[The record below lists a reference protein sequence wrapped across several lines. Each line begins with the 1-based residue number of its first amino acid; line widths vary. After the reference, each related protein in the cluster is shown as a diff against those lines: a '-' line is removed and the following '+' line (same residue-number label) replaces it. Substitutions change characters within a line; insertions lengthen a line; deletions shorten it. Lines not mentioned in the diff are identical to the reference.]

1 MALTKQQM
9 DSGLARLGITHQDFE
24 LVRRQTSLE
33 TAGHLLDELKKKAKT
48 NYKKLALELHPDRT
62 GGDEAK
68 TDAFKHI
75 TAVLDEVEK
84 LAVRAR
90 PPPPPRPPPLG
101 VVFAM
106 AGNPFGQYAGTS
118 SSTTTSTGFGT
129 VTFRINFGGR

>member
-1 MALTKQQM
+1 MALTQQQM
-9 DSGLARLGITHQDFE
+9 QTGLARLGVTPQDFD

-33 TAGHLLDELKKKAKT
+33 TAGHLLAELKKKAKT

-68 TDAFKHI
+68 TDEFKHI

-90 PPPPPRPPPLG
+90 PPPPRPNPLG

-106 AGNPFGQYAGTS
+106 GMPYAQQYGGT
-118 SSTTTSTGFGT
+118 STTTTGNGFATT